1 MFKNRL
7 AAGEELAK
15 EIEKVEDSL
24 VLLAIARGGV
34 PVAFAAAQKLRLPLD
49 VIVPRKIPIPWSPEA
64 GFGAVAPNGTV
75 VLNQAL
81 VASLEL
87 RPEEIEIEV
96 EKVKEEIER
105 RSREYRGDRPPLDL
119 RDKTAV
125 IIDDGLASGY
135 TMLAAVESARKNQA
149 AKVVVAVPVSPAS
162 SVRLVETRVDKLIC
176 LLCQEAIS
184 FAVAD
189 YYEEW
194 EDVTD
199 EEVIEYLRKT
209 KEWMKDIRQ

>member
-15 EIEKVEDSL
+15 EIEKVEDSP

-34 PVAFAAAQKLRLPLD
+34 PVAYAVAQRLRLPLD
-49 VIVPRKIPIPWSPEA
+49 VIVARKIPIPWSPEA
-64 GFGAVAPNGTV
+64 GFGAVAPDGTV
-75 VLNQAL
+75 VLNKPL

-87 RPEEIEIEV
+87 SPEEIEREV
-96 EKVKEEIER
+96 LKVKEEIER
-105 RSREYRGDRPPLDL
+105 RSKEYRGSRPPLRL
-119 RDKTAV
+119 QAKTAV
-125 IIDDGLASGY
+125 IVDDGLASGY
-135 TMLAAVESARKNQA
+135 TMLAAIESAKKHQA
-149 AKVVVAVPVSPAS
+149 SKVVVAVPVSPAS
-162 SVRLVETRVDKLIC
+162 SVRFVEARVDKLIC

-184 FAVAD
+184 FAVTD

-209 KEWMKDIRQ
+209 KEWMKDIR

>member
-7 AAGEELAK
+7 VAGEGLAK
-15 EIEKVEDSL
+15 EIEKVEGDL

-34 PVAFAAAQKLRLPLD
+34 PVAYAAARKLALPLD
-49 VIVPRKIPIPWSPEA
+49 VVVPRKIPIPWSPEA
-64 GFGAVAPNGTV
+64 GFGAVAPDGTV

-87 RPEEIEIEV
+87 RPEEIEKEV

-105 RSREYRGDRPPLDL
+105 RNREYRRGRPPLDL
-119 RDKTAV
+119 RGKSVV

-149 AKVVVAVPVSPAS
+149 AKVIAAVPVSPAS
-162 SVRLVETRVDKLIC
+162 SVRLVESRVDRLIC

-199 EEVIEYLRKT
+199 TEVIEYLRKAE
-209 KEWMKDIRQ
+209 EWMKEEQ